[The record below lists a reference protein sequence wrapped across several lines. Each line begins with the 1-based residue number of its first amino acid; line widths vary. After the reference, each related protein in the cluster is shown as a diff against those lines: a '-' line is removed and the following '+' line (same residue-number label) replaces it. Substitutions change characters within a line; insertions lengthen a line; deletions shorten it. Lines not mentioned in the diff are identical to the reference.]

1 MQGSQNNQNNLRKE
15 NRLEESHF
23 LSRTLSVWLQE
34 SRMGG
39 AGIRIKIDQWNRTE
53 NLQINSLIYGQL
65 ISDKGARRIQWG
77 KMQSF

>member
-23 LSRTLSVWLQE
+23 LIRTLSVWLQE

-77 KMQSF
+77 KM

>member
-1 MQGSQNNQNNLRKE
+1 MQVSQNNQNNLRKE

-23 LSRTLSVWLQE
+23 LIRTLSVWLQE